1 MLLILVL
8 FGLLALLT
16 PLFIKHAGPKGFY
29 ALAAVPVGAFIAT
42 AAYLPEILSGGVI
55 TESIDWIP
63 QLGISLSFRLD
74 ALSLV
79 LALIVTGVGALVLF
93 YCARYFRRDEPS
105 LGRFASLLFAFAG
118 VMYGLVT
125 ADDIIVMFV
134 FWEATSVLSYLLIGH
149 YSGRKESRGAGLQ
162 ALLVTTLGGLAMLVG
177 IVILAVAVGT
187 TSIHGIVEAAPN
199 GPLISTAIVLV
210 LAGAFSKS
218 ALVPFHFWLPAAMA
232 APTPV
237 SAYLHAAAMV
247 KAGIYLV
254 ARLAPGFAD
263 DSVWLPIVVSVGVW
277 TMLVGGWRSLRQYD
291 LKLVLAYGTVSQ
303 LGFLTVAVGFGTR
316 DTALAGLA
324 LLLGHALFKALL
336 FLVVGIIDHRAGT
349 RDLRKLSGVGRQ
361 APVLA
366 VAALLGILSMAGV
379 PPLFGFVAKEAIFTG
394 LLTAIEQGSVW
405 ALIALIGLGIGSI
418 ITVAYSARFFWGAF
432 ARKSGVEKSH
442 LHAEPWDFTL
452 APVALAVAS
461 VVAGLAPQL
470 LDPLLALHADTVPES
485 AADAT
490 GALESDHGTY
500 HLALWHGFEPA
511 LGLSAI
517 MIAIGLV
524 LFANRKR
531 VARLQSKV
539 PNRIDA
545 AEGYWATMRAIDRFA
560 SAVTEFVQRGSLP
573 RYLTVILVVF
583 VLGVGGTSALNRS
596 WTDEVT
602 LWDYPAQLAIGAVM
616 AMAAVWAAI
625 AKQRIAAVLLVGVT
639 GYGMVA
645 LFAMQGAPDLAL
657 TQALVETITLVVF
670 VLVLRRL
677 PTRIAK
683 AHAPMRKRL
692 RAVIGIAV
700 GATMAVVATLAL
712 GARTATPISI
722 ELPRLAYEEGKG
734 RNIVNVMLV
743 DIRAWDTMGEIS
755 VLVVVATGVASLIFL
770 SSRAGG
776 APRLENVERPGRR
789 TRGSGDEPV
798 DLTSASPADADGRTR
813 TAHDDSDGER
823 RSWLVAGRT
832 LRPENRS
839 IVLEV
844 LVRLLFHPA
853 MIVSVYLLF
862 TGHNTPGGGF
872 AGGLLAGLALVAR
885 YLAGGRF
892 ELGEAAPIDA
902 GKVLG
907 LGLLFAVGTA
917 VSSLFLG
924 LEVLQASWIDLEV
937 PILGELHLGTPTLF
951 DIGVYLIV
959 IGLTLDILRSLG
971 GEVDRHGE
979 EAETGETSRDGVT
992 HSTDT
997 SGSVDGLET
1006 ELPAGTSVSDGRMRR
1021 TANGRIEGGD
1031 E

>member
-1 MLLILVL
+1 MLLT
-8 FGLLALLT
+8 LAITFALAVIT
-16 PLFIKHAGPKGFY
+16 PWIVDRFGPKVFY
-29 ALAAVPVGAFIAT
+29 ALALVPAATFVST
-42 AAYLPEILSGGVI
+42 AASLPTILAGGELREEIP
-55 TESIDWIP
+55 WIP
-63 QLGISLSFRLD
+63 SLDISLSFRLD
-74 ALSLV
+74 ALSIV
-79 LALIVTGVGALVLF
+79 LALVVSGVGALVLA
-93 YCARYFRRDEPS
+93 YCGSYFTRDEPS
-105 LGRFASLLFAFAG
+105 LGRFAALLFAFAG

-125 ADDIIVMFV
+125 ADDVIILFV

-177 IVILAVAVGT
+177 VIILIVESGTSSLA
-187 TSIHGIVEAAPN
+187 GIVAAAPS
-199 GPLISTAIVLV
+199 GPIVSVALVLV
-210 LAGAFSKS
+210 LLGAFSKS

-263 DSVWLPIVVSVGVW
+263 DAVWLPVIVSVGVW

-303 LGFLTVAVGFGTR
+303 LGFLTVAVGFGSR
-316 DTALAGLA
+316 DAALAGLT
-324 LLLGHALFKALL
+324 LLIGHALFKALL
-336 FLVVGIIDHRAGT
+336 FLAVGIVDHRAGT
-349 RDLRKLSGVGRQ
+349 RDLRKLSGLGRQ

-366 VAALLGILSMAGV
+366 GAALLGVLSMAGI
-379 PPLFGFVAKEAIFTG
+379 PPLLGFVAKEAVFTS
-394 LLTAIEQGSVW
+394 LLSAIEQGSFW
-405 ALIALIGLGIGSI
+405 AWVALIGLVLGSI
-418 ITVAYSARFFWGAF
+418 LTVAYSARFFWGAF
-432 ARKSGVEKSH
+432 ARKKGLEDTH
-442 LHAEPWDFTL
+442 LHAEPWTFT
-452 APVALAVAS
+452 APTVVLAVVSLVGGIGAS
-461 VVAGLAPQL
+461 L
-470 LDPLLALHADTVPES
+470 LDPLVAVYADTLPYGAPDADPRL
-485 AADAT
+485 AAA
-490 GALESDHGTY
+490 AEESDHGGY

-511 LGLSAI
+511 LALSAI
-517 MIAIGLV
+517 VIAIGLL
-524 LFANRKR
+524 LFSKR
-531 VARLQSKV
+531 IAVARIQSKV
-539 PNRIDA
+539 PNTIDS
-545 AEGYWATMRAIDRFA
+545 AEGYWATVRWLDRVA
-560 SAVTEFVQRGSLP
+560 STVTEFVQRGSLP
-573 RYLTVILVVF
+573 RYLTVIFAVF
-583 VLGVGGTSALNRS
+583 VLGVGGAAALNRT
-596 WTDEVT
+596 WPGDLVF
-602 LWDYPAQLAIGAVM
+602 WDSPGQLAVAAVM
-616 AMAAVWAAI
+616 ILAAI
-625 AKQRIAAVLLVGVT
+625 LCAVARNRVAAVLLAGAT

-645 LFAMQGAPDLAL
+645 LFAIQGAPDLAL
-657 TQALVETITLVVF
+657 TQALIETITLVVF

-677 PTRIAK
+677 PTRIAQK
-683 AHAPMRKRL
+683 HQPMRKRL

-700 GATMAVVATLAL
+700 GAVMALAATIAL
-712 GARTATPISI
+712 GARTATPISVD
-722 ELPRLAYEEGKG
+722 LPRLAYEEGKG
-734 RNIVNVMLV
+734 RNIVNVLLV

-776 APRLENVERPGRR
+776 APRLEQQSAADREERA
-789 TRGSGDEPV
+789 T
-798 DLTSASPADADGRTR
+798 DLTAPSADAEQTGDRG
-813 TAHDDSDGER
+813 
-823 RSWLVAGRT
+823 SWLVAGRT

-917 VSSLFLG
+917 VSSLAFG
-924 LEVLQASWIDLEV
+924 LKVLESSWLDLYLPV
-937 PILGELHLGTPTLF
+937 LGELHLGTSTLF

-979 EAETGETSRDGVT
+979 EAEQGDPSGDGVT
-992 HSTDT
+992 HSTDST
-997 SGSVDGLET
+997 PGPGAGTVDGLET
-1006 ELPAGTSVSDGRMRR
+1006 KLPTGSTVVGGPGRG
-1021 TANGRIEGGD
+1021 AD
-1031 E
+1031 A

>member
-1 MLLILVL
+1 MLLT
-8 FGLLALLT
+8 LAITFALAVIT
-16 PLFIKHAGPKGFY
+16 PWIVDRFGPKVFY
-29 ALAAVPVGAFIAT
+29 ALALVPAATFVST
-42 AAYLPEILSGGVI
+42 AASLPTILAGGELREEIP
-55 TESIDWIP
+55 WIP
-63 QLGISLSFRLD
+63 SLDISLSFRLD
-74 ALSLV
+74 ALSIV
-79 LALIVTGVGALVLF
+79 LALVVSGVGALVLA
-93 YCARYFRRDEPS
+93 YCGSYFTRDEPS
-105 LGRFASLLFAFAG
+105 LGRFAALLFAFAG

-125 ADDIIVMFV
+125 ADDVIILFV

-177 IVILAVAVGT
+177 VIILIVESGTSSLA
-187 TSIHGIVEAAPN
+187 GIVAAAPS
-199 GPLISTAIVLV
+199 GPIVSVALVLV
-210 LAGAFSKS
+210 LLGAFSKS

-263 DSVWLPIVVSVGVW
+263 DAVWLPVIVSVGVW

-303 LGFLTVAVGFGTR
+303 LGFLTVAVGFGSR
-316 DTALAGLA
+316 DAALAGLT
-324 LLLGHALFKALL
+324 LLIGHALFKALL
-336 FLVVGIIDHRAGT
+336 FLAVGIVDHRAGT
-349 RDLRKLSGVGRQ
+349 RDLRKLSGLGRQ

-366 VAALLGILSMAGV
+366 GAALLGVLSMAGI
-379 PPLFGFVAKEAIFTG
+379 PPLLGFVAKEAVFTS
-394 LLTAIEQGSVW
+394 LLSAIEQGSFW
-405 ALIALIGLGIGSI
+405 AWVALIGLVLGSI
-418 ITVAYSARFFWGAF
+418 LTVAYSARFFWGAF
-432 ARKSGVEKSH
+432 ARKKGLEDTH
-442 LHAEPWDFTL
+442 LHAEPWTFT
-452 APVALAVAS
+452 APTVVLAVVSLVGGIGAS
-461 VVAGLAPQL
+461 L
-470 LDPLLALHADTVPES
+470 LDPLVAVYADTLPYGAPDADPRL
-485 AADAT
+485 AAA
-490 GALESDHGTY
+490 AEESDHGGY

-511 LGLSAI
+511 LALSAI
-517 MIAIGLV
+517 VIAIGLL
-524 LFANRKR
+524 LFAKR
-531 VARLQSKV
+531 IAVARIQSKV
-539 PNRIDA
+539 PNTIDS
-545 AEGYWATMRAIDRFA
+545 AEGYWATVRWLDRVA
-560 SAVTEFVQRGSLP
+560 STVTEFVQRGSLP
-573 RYLTVILVVF
+573 RYLTVIFAVF
-583 VLGVGGTSALNRS
+583 VLGVGGAAALNRT
-596 WTDEVT
+596 WPGDLVF
-602 LWDYPAQLAIGAVM
+602 WDSPGQLAVAAVM
-616 AMAAVWAAI
+616 ILAAI
-625 AKQRIAAVLLVGVT
+625 LCAVARNRVAAVLLAGAT

-645 LFAMQGAPDLAL
+645 LFAIQGAPDLAL
-657 TQALVETITLVVF
+657 TQALIETITLVVF

-677 PTRIAK
+677 PTRIAQK
-683 AHAPMRKRL
+683 HQPMRKRL

-700 GATMAVVATLAL
+700 GAVMALAATIAL
-712 GARTATPISI
+712 GARTATPISVD
-722 ELPRLAYEEGKG
+722 LPRLAYEEGKG
-734 RNIVNVMLV
+734 RNIVNVLLV

-776 APRLENVERPGRR
+776 APRLEHQSAADREERA
-789 TRGSGDEPV
+789 T
-798 DLTSASPADADGRTR
+798 DLTAPSADAEKTGDRG
-813 TAHDDSDGER
+813 
-823 RSWLVAGRT
+823 SWLVAGRT

-917 VSSLFLG
+917 VSSLAFG
-924 LEVLQASWIDLEV
+924 LEVLESSWLDLYLPV
-937 PILGELHLGTPTLF
+937 LGELHLGTSTLF

-979 EAETGETSRDGVT
+979 EAEQGDPSGDGVT
-992 HSTDT
+992 HSTDST
-997 SGSVDGLET
+997 PGPGAGTVDGLET
-1006 ELPAGTSVSDGRMRR
+1006 KLPTGSTVVGGPGR
-1021 TANGRIEGGD
+1021 GD
-1031 E
+1031 DA